1 MATLTLYHDL
11 SSGGKAGTP
20 HFSANAPRFQSLST
34 GTATV
39 RRRRGLSLREGDD
52 TITQPDLDVSSPA
65 ETAAADPHNPS
76 LLAAE
81 RRVRIAA
88 LAARH
93 GVVRTEEL
101 ARTFGV
107 SPVTIRSDLDLLAKE
122 GVLVRDRGGAVVNTN
137 TALTVAFNQRAELNL
152 EEKRRIGQA
161 AARLVVPGDTIIMDA
176 GTTTMEM
183 AKVLTEVNP
192 LTVVT
197 NALNVAMQLGSV
209 REVNIILIGGSLNR
223 DTISIIGPTASAHLH
238 DLVVQKAFIGIHAF
252 DEDGLTDPSIEVAQ
266 VKRAMIQAARQV
278 ILLADST
285 KWRKLGFAK
294 VARLA
299 AISTIVSDTGLPEE
313 ARAAIQ
319 RTGVELILA

>member
-1 MATLTLYHDL
+1 M
-11 SSGGKAGTP
+11 
-20 HFSANAPRFQSLST
+20 
-34 GTATV
+34 
-39 RRRRGLSLREGDD
+39 E
-52 TITQPDLDVSSPA
+52 VSSPP
-65 ETAAADPHNPS
+65 EHESPDQPPHADDTHS

-81 RRVRIAA
+81 RRARIST
-88 LAARH
+88 LAARQ

-101 ARTFGV
+101 ARIFSV

-137 TALTVAFNQRAELNL
+137 TVLTIAFNQRAELNL
-152 EEKRRIGQA
+152 VEKQRIGQVA
-161 AARLVVPGDTIIMDA
+161 AGLVVAGDTVIMDA

-183 AKVLTEVNP
+183 SKALTDVTP

-197 NALNVAMQLGSV
+197 NALNVAMQMGSV
-209 REVNIILIGGSLNR
+209 RDVNVILIGGSLNR
-223 DTISIIGPTASAHLH
+223 DTISIIGPTASQHLH

-278 ILLADST
+278 ILLADSS
-285 KWRKLGFAK
+285 KWRKVGFAK

-299 AISTIVSDTGLPEE
+299 AINTIVSDTNLPED
-313 ARAAIQ
+313 ARASIQ
-319 RTGVELILA
+319 RMGIELILA

>member
-1 MATLTLYHDL
+1 MFSVFFGLPIDR
-11 SSGGKAGTP
+11 KTP
-20 HFSANAPRFQSLST
+20 QTAP
-34 GTATV
+34 
-39 RRRRGLSLREGDD
+39 REGDE
-52 TITQPDLDVSSPA
+52 TIAHNQLEVSSPLDSA
-65 ETAAADPHNPS
+65 GTGRTQEDNHS

-81 RRVRIAA
+81 RRARIGA
-88 LAARH
+88 LAARQ

-101 ARTFGV
+101 ARIFGV

-137 TALTVAFNQRAELNL
+137 TALTTAFNQRAELNL
-152 EEKRRIGQA
+152 DEKRRIGQV

-183 AKVLTEVNP
+183 AKAITDINP

-197 NALNVAMQLGSV
+197 NALNVAMQMGSV
-209 REVNIILIGGSLNR
+209 REVNVILIGGSLNR
-223 DTISIIGPTASAHLH
+223 DTISIIGPTASQHLH

-278 ILLADST
+278 ILLSDST
-285 KWRKLGFAK
+285 KWRKAGFAK

-299 AISTIVSDTGLPEE
+299 AVGTIVTDTGLPEE

-319 RTGVELILA
+319 RMGIELILA

>member
-1 MATLTLYHDL
+1 VDL
-11 SSGGKAGTP
+11 SPLSGHEP
-20 HFSANAPRFQSLST
+20 VESLKP
-34 GTATV
+34 G
-39 RRRRGLSLREGDD
+39 E
-52 TITQPDLDVSSPA
+52 DV
-65 ETAAADPHNPS
+65 HS

-81 RRVRIAA
+81 RRARIGA
-88 LAARH
+88 LAARQ

-101 ARTFGV
+101 SRLFGV
-107 SPVTIRSDLDLLAKE
+107 SPVTIRSDLDQLAKE

-152 EEKRRIGQA
+152 EEKQRIGLA
-161 AARLVVPGDTIIMDA
+161 AARLVARGDTVILDA

-183 AKVLTEVNP
+183 AKVLTEVTP

-197 NALNVAMQLGSV
+197 NALNVAMQMGSV
-209 REVNIILIGGSLNR
+209 RDVNVFLIGGSLNR
-223 DTISIIGPTASAHLH
+223 DTISIIGPTASQHLH

-285 KWRKLGFAK
+285 KWRNVGFAK

-299 AISTIVSDTGLPEE
+299 SISTIVSDTGLPDE

-319 RTGVELILA
+319 RAGLELILA